1 MNIRNLIQIA
11 SNLLPEQR
19 RAQLQQA
26 LTKAEQ
32 ILGNRPVNN
41 IADAR
46 KVLNEMGVQSG
57 FIDKLLGMT
66 NHPLANSIFN
76 MSGINKNGLL
86 RDLESLKGGN
96 PTQQEK
102 PAISDDLSR
111 FRAELARLNKK

>member
-1 MNIRNLIQIA
+1 MNIKNLIQIA
-11 SNLLPEQR
+11 SNLLPEQK

-41 IADAR
+41 IMDAR
-46 KVLNEMGVQSG
+46 KVLDEVGVQNS
-57 FIDKLLGMT
+57 FIDKLITMS
-66 NHPLANSIFN
+66 NHPLANTLLN
-76 MSGINKNGLL
+76 MGGINKNGLIH
-86 RDLESLKGGN
+86 DLESLKGS
-96 PTQQEK
+96 TTARQEK